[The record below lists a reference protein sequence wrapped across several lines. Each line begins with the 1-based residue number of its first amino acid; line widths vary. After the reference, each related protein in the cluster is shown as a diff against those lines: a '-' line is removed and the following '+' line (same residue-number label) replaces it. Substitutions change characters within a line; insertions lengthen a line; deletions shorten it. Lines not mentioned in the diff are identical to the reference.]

1 MSSSAVVLALIAV
14 SSAPAHLGV
23 AGDPRSLVGLTAAVL
38 RDRARYV
45 GARLRTKASSA
56 S

>member
-1 MSSSAVVLALIAV
+1 MSSSAVVLALI
-14 SSAPAHLGV
+14 

>member
-1 MSSSAVVLALIAV
+1 MASTFPLLAVAAIAA
-14 SSAPAHLGV
+14 APHLGV
-23 AGDPRSLVGLTAAVL
+23 AGDAGPAARVAVAVL
-38 RDRARYV
+38 RDRARRY